1 MAAVALGLVGGLSF
15 APPWLFEVLQ
25 GPRDAVN
32 LVRMATMTVGT
43 QSAFMNPLPPD
54 SLGNFLVNY
63 GYAFARLNLPVL
75 FQVRMQEV
83 FLLSVVLVTFTLI
96 LYGLRH
102 GGPKERAC
110 ALLVLAHALTLNLFE
125 PDLGS
130 YLRHLTSATIYL
142 APVLSLLDRHLAAP
156 RAQGGAPGHDSA

>member
-1 MAAVALGLVGGLSF
+1 MTGALGALSM
-15 APPWLFEVLQ
+15 APSELFELLQ
-25 GPRDAVN
+25 GPRDYIN
-32 LVRMATMTVGT
+32 LLRMATTVVGV
-43 QSAFMNPLPPD
+43 QSAFNNPLPPD

-75 FQVRMQEV
+75 FQLRMQEV
-83 FLLSVVLVTFTLI
+83 FLLSVTMTTFLLI
-96 LYGLRH
+96 WFGLRQ

-142 APVLSLLDRHLAAP
+142 APVLALLDRHLAAP
-156 RAQGGAPGHDSA
+156 RGEVFGDDRS